1 MDMNDILKQVF
12 VLGVVLCLFCGLF
25 FGCGIPDIEIQDG
38 NTQDQIKEELDDENE
53 AGFEGF
59 VDMFNDTFTYMK
71 PSEEEMAAIEVE
83 SGADFSTISMDAL
96 QGYWY
101 CDEGYGYEIYV
112 EVTGDIAT
120 IRETVDG
127 QVMDIWYGT
136 GPATI
141 SQPGENGWKN
151 PGLDIRTE
159 EGDSIA
165 LIVLRRVEDN
175 YFTTANSGVY
185 YKLFEK

>member
-1 MDMNDILKQVF
+1 MIGM
-12 VLGVVLCLFCGLF
+12 VLSLAACGA
-25 FGCGIPDIEIQDG
+25 PEIHIQNG
-38 NTQDQIKEELDDENE
+38 NVPEDDLMESE
-53 AGFEGF
+53 SGADAQTGFEGF
-59 VDMFNDTFTYMK
+59 VDTSQDTFAYLK
-71 PSEEEMAAIEVE
+71 PTEEEMAAIEVK
-83 SGADFSTISMDAL
+83 SGADFSTISMEAL

-101 CDEGYGYEIYV
+101 CDEGYGYEIFV
-112 EVTGDIAT
+112 EVTGDTAT

-127 QVMDIWYGT
+127 VVQEIWYGT

-159 EGDSIA
+159 DGDSIA
-165 LIVLRRVEDN
+165 LLVLRRVEEG

-185 YKLFEK
+185 YKIIEK